1 MKTNIIKYLLTGI
14 FGMFLILTGCTD
26 LLSND
31 PAGAGSSLVKIQVT
45 SPNSSDS
52 IGYTGEEI
60 KYSVSGGSGVN
71 FVELHI
77 DGKFH
82 SIYFAGSDGAA
93 PKITFS
99 ADQSKIGTKFNYFL
113 VYFDKNGGS
122 ATSTKMENVI
132 ISDIRIVPPPPYNFT
147 LTRLSSSNSVNLA
160 WKDSS
165 IGITGFEIWRR
176 AGFTGA
182 YAKYLEAAPTSF
194 NINDNN
200 SPETAIYYYKIRA
213 VNKAGASEFSNE
225 INSQNV
231 GSSSVAF
238 FPPTSLQGT
247 NLAGP
252 KVSLTWTDNSSNEN
266 YFKIERRNDWSTFT
280 EVARVAGNTTQYTD
294 SANGLTL
301 GLQYIYR
308 IKAVSNSDS
317 SWSNEAKVYTSQ

>member
-1 MKTNIIKYLLTGI
+1 MKTNILKYLLTGI
-14 FGMFLILTGCTD
+14 LGMFLILTGCTD

-31 PAGAGSSLVKIQVT
+31 PAGGGSPVNIQVM

-52 IGYTGEEI
+52 IGYTGEYI
-60 KYSVSGGSGVN
+60 KYNVSGGSGVN
-71 FVELHI
+71 FIELHI

-82 SIYFAGSDGAA
+82 SIYFAGSDGAT
-93 PKITFS
+93 PKISFN
-99 ADQSKIGTKFNYFL
+99 ADKSTIGTKFNYFL
-113 VYFDKNGGS
+113 VYFDKNGSS
-122 ATSTKMENVI
+122 ATSSTKENVI
-132 ISDIRIVPPPPYNFT
+132 ISDIRIVPPPPYDFS

-176 AGFTGA
+176 AGFSGTFER
-182 YAKYLEAAPTSF
+182 YLTAAPTSF

-200 SPETAIYYYKIRA
+200 SPASTLYYYKIRA
-213 VNKAGASEFSNE
+213 INKAGASEFSNE

-231 GSSSVAF
+231 GSSSATLY
-238 FPPTSLQGT
+238 PPTSLQGT

-252 KVSLTWTDNSSNEN
+252 KVSLAWTDNSANEN
-266 YFKIERRNDWSTFT
+266 YFKIERRNDWNTFT
-280 EVARVAGNTTQYTD
+280 EIARVASNTTQYTD

-317 SWSNEAKVYTSQ
+317 SWSNESKVYTSQ